1 MVGSLFCTADSAQP
15 LCVISANCSD
25 IYPTSHMGMRGG
37 DVLVGHFGRRTLDW
51 SVALLPQVG
60 QHVDIH
66 RVELHL
72 PLFTPIPTSSHAIIR
87 QLILDEGLQALMT
100 GVCRDLTQV

>member
-15 LCVISANCSD
+15 LCIISANCSD
-25 IYPTSHMGMRGG
+25 IYSTSHMGMRGG
-37 DVLVGHFGRRTLDW
+37 AALVGHFGRRTLDR

-60 QHVDIH
+60 HVDIH
-66 RVELHL
+66 RVELHS
-72 PLFTPIPTSSHAIIR
+72 PLFTPIPASSHAIIR
-87 QLILDEGLQALMT
+87 QLILDEGLRVLMT

>member
-15 LCVISANCSD
+15 LCIISANYSD

-37 DVLVGHFGRRTLDW
+37 DVLVGHFERRTLDR
-51 SVALLPQVG
+51 SVALLSQVG

-66 RVELHL
+66 GVELHS
-72 PLFTPIPTSSHAIIR
+72 PLFTPIPTLDHAIIR
-87 QLILDEGLQALMT
+87 QLILEEGLQVSMT
-100 GVCRDLTQV
+100 RVRGDLTQV